1 MKITQLHLTSEL
13 VELKLK
19 NWHLSRD
26 QHWAVFGHN
35 GSGKSLLGA
44 WLAGEI
50 QAENEIVEN
59 RPTRV
64 ALVSLA
70 RQQDM
75 LEVALACDESDFMD
89 RQDFGFTVQDYLQKI
104 TSNTKSIA
112 QAVQDC
118 DLHHLLNQPFRLLS
132 TGESRRLI
140 LAMALLEKPELL
152 ILDEPFAGLDFEHQ
166 QQLHQL
172 LERVS
177 TQSQLLLI
185 CSRDEELPTPVQHI
199 ALLDETGL
207 AATMSKTQWLQHPE
221 RKRQNRLAEQ
231 QATQIVAELS
241 RVDQES
247 QAEVD
252 STVPRF
258 KIRSGSVSYSGETI
272 FSGLNWQI
280 DADQHW
286 QIRGPNGCGKSTLLN
301 MIFGDHPQCY
311 SNDIQLFGHQRGTG
325 ESIWQIKQ
333 NMGMVS
339 SAFHLQYRVN
349 CTALEVVISGLY
361 DSIGIYQQPTKTEIE
376 KAKLWLQLFA
386 MSELATTS
394 FKSLS
399 YGQQRLL
406 LIARALI
413 KRPKLLLLD
422 EPCQGLDFLQRQTV
436 LQALELIAKHNLSQL
451 VYVTHH
457 QEDALPSIKHG
468 LDFVGKAFIVK
479 AL

>member
-1 MKITQLHLTSEL
+1 MKITQLHLSSEL
-13 VELKLK
+13 VELTLK
-19 NWHLSRD
+19 DWYLPRD

-50 QAENEIVEN
+50 EAVNAQVEN
-59 RPTRV
+59 RPSRV

-70 RQQDM
+70 RQQNM
-75 LEVALACDESDFMD
+75 LEEALACDESDFMD
-89 RQDFGFTVQDYLQKI
+89 TQDFGFTVRDYLQQI
-104 TSNTKSIA
+104 TTDTLSIE
-112 QAVQDC
+112 QAIEDC

-140 LAMALLEKPELL
+140 LAMALLEQPELL
-152 ILDEPFAGLDFEHQ
+152 ILDEPFAGLDFAHQ
-166 QQLHQL
+166 KQLHQL
-172 LERVS
+172 LDRVS

-207 AATMSKTQWLQHPE
+207 AATMSKTQWLEHPE
-221 RKRQNRLAEQ
+221 RERQNRLAEQ
-231 QATQIVAELS
+231 QATQIVDELS
-241 RVDQES
+241 KVSD
-247 QAEVD
+247 ATITAVD

-258 KIRSGSVSYSGETI
+258 KIRSGRVSYSGETI

-311 SNDIQLFGHQRGTG
+311 SNDIHVFGHQRGTG

-339 SAFHLQYRVN
+339 SALHLQYRVN

-361 DSIGIYQQPTKTEIE
+361 DSIGIYQQPTKKEVE

-386 MSELATTS
+386 MGELATIG
-394 FKSLS
+394 FKNLS

-422 EPCQGLDFLQRQTV
+422 EPCQGLDFIQRQTV
-436 LQALELIAKHNLSQL
+436 LQAMELIAKHNLSQL

-457 QEDALPSIKHG
+457 QEDALPSVKNG
-468 LDFVGKAFIVK
+468 LDFLGQEFVVK
-479 AL
+479 TL